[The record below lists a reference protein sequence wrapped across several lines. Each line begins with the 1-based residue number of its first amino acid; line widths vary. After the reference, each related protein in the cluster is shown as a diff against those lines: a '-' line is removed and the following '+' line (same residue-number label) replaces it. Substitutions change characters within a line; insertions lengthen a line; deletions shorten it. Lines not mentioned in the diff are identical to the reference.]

1 MTAEDANCL
10 IPPADKVC
18 APWLAEYLH
27 EMGVFPNGK
36 HDAQVD

>member
-1 MTAEDANCL
+1 MRSSPTVERMPDN
-10 IPPADKVC
+10 KVC

-27 EMGVFPNGK
+27 EMTVFPNGK